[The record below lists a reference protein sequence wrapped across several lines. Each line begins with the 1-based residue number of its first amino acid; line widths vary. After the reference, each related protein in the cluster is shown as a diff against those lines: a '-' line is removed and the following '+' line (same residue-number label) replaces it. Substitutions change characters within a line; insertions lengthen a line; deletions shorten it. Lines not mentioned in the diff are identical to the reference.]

1 MALNESID
9 GLLTGTYTVTRRA
22 VGTMVDGIY
31 SGGGA
36 TTTFAMP
43 AVVEPATGLQ
53 RVVGGYEMRSDN
65 DGQRTND
72 IQVIYTRTE
81 LYTRRPTHEADLV
94 TIGGRQY
101 TVFRVE
107 AWNLSGEI
115 HYRALATLKTA
126 GAS

>member
-1 MALNESID
+1 MPLNESID
-9 GLLTGTYTVTRRA
+9 GLSTGTYTVTRRA
-22 VGTMVDGIY
+22 ASAFTDGIY
-31 SGGGA
+31 PGGGSA
-36 TTTFAMP
+36 STFSIA

-94 TIGGRQY
+94 TIGGRQF

-107 AWNLSGEI
+107 SWNLSGEV
-115 HYRALATLKTA
+115 HYRALATLKTS